1 MIGNVFGKIKLHEV
15 KKKKCQRQHLN
26 SNLSQ
31 APRDNSAER
40 TDKKLPGCAAL
51 TSCIVLRVSKHLHE
65 ETY

>member
-1 MIGNVFGKIKLHEV
+1 MSLERLSYMKL